1 MSTPAFTSA
10 AVIAGHAATVVT
22 QKTRVTPRS
31 TVFTPVMAYFS
42 CSAGAATDADCL
54 AGDFFT
60 GGFSGSGSDSDSD
73 SDSASSG
80 SAGSPIDIDQGVNGD
95 GSALG
100 GTKPSIWDGIR

>member
-60 GGFSGSGSDSDSD
+60 GGFSDSASD

-95 GSALG
+95 ASALG

>member
-31 TVFTPVMAYFS
+31 TVFTPVMAHFS

-54 AGDFFT
+54 TGDFFT
-60 GGFSGSGSDSDSD
+60 GGLSGSG

-95 GSALG
+95 ASALG